1 MVRVY
6 SPSQIRND
14 FFRLGLFGLVF
25 LVTIGASSAAASS
38 LSTSTSKTS
47 SSTCPC
53 ENPQWC
59 DPISGPPV
67 RDSEV
72 FGFYGSWVTV
82 QGSASVPPSKTAQI
96 GDEMNWTHVTTV
108 AWADRDEIMCLAHS
122 HGARAVL
129 GAPSIHLDELT
140 TPSARSKWIE
150 NALALVQASHR
161 DGLVFDYEDP
171 QPKDSLPGQIYAALI
186 AETRDAF
193 HAVNPSYQISTCV
206 PWSPDG
212 IDGRVYPYLDIA
224 AASDLLYVMDYDT
237 RSQIFDQCIAGSNAP
252 LPGMI
257 RGLQRWFDLGVDPSK
272 LVLGVPWY
280 GYRYPCLNGTA
291 PNAVYC
297 PIAEVPFRGVNC
309 SDAAGREFAY
319 ADIQRVFKSTDSV
332 VTGGMRRDSNTG
344 SLFFNAIG
352 DNGGENVIYQYWF
365 DDPISLAEKYVWARD
380 HKLRGVGPFVFRN
393 LDPIDA
399 PEDALAMWRTFD
411 VFFDVDAL
419 SSSSTT
425 ATTIE
430 VELK

>member
-1 MVRVY
+1 MVIRVY
-6 SPSQIRND
+6 RLTQI
-14 FFRLGLFGLVF
+14 GSVF
-25 LVTIGASSAAASS
+25 LVIIGASLSAASS
-38 LSTSTSKTS
+38 LSTSTSHAS
-47 SSTCPC
+47 SCPC
-53 ENPQWC
+53 KNPQWC
-59 DPISGPPV
+59 EPIAGPPV

-72 FGFYGSWVTV
+72 FGFYGSWVTT
-82 QGSASVPPSKTAQI
+82 QRPVPITESETAQI

-129 GAPSIHLDELT
+129 GAPPIHLDELNT
-140 TPSARSKWIE
+140 TSARNKWIQD
-150 NALALVQASHR
+150 ALSLVQTSHR

-171 QPKDSLPGQIYAALI
+171 QPKDSLPGHIYATLI

-224 AASDLLYVMDYDT
+224 AGSDVLYVMDYDT
-237 RSQIFDQCIAGSNAP
+237 RSQIFDQCIAGANAP

-309 SDAAGREFAY
+309 SDAAGREFMY
-319 ADIQRVFKSTDSV
+319 SDIQRVFKSTDSA
-332 VTGGMRRDSNTG
+332 VTGGIRRDSSTG
-344 SLFFNAIG
+344 SLFFNAVG
-352 DNGGENVIYQYWF
+352 DNGGENVVYQYWF
-365 DDPISLAEKYVWARD
+365 DDPISLAAKYKWARK
-380 HKLRGVGPFVFRN
+380 HNLRGVGPYVFQN
-393 LDPIDA
+393 LDPIGA
-399 PEDALAMWRTFD
+399 PEDALAMWCTFD
-411 VFFDVDAL
+411 VFFDLVT
-419 SSSSTT
+419 SSSSTMI
-425 ATTIE
+425 ATTIDI
-430 VELK
+430 ELK